1 MTKGIIMKKL
11 TTIAAG
17 IALAAGL
24 AGGLASPAQAS
35 LVTPLAST
43 RTTVIY
49 DATQTFGWSSPA
61 VQPKHV
67 NLDESANAF
76 VHTWSWAYWTS
87 TIAESHGTLWVN
99 TCTPDCA
106 ASHFDYYAAT
116 LKLYQPESHGSTR
129 YFSRMEL
136 SYYHGWQRTY
146 IFSFNGHDWTGG
158 PS

>member
-1 MTKGIIMKKL
+1 MKKL

-24 AGGLASPAQAS
+24 AGGLASPARAS
-35 LVTPLAST
+35 LGIALAST
-43 RTTVIY
+43 QTTVLY
-49 DATQTFGWSSPA
+49 DAPGRTLGWASPS
-61 VQPKHV
+61 VQPKYV
-67 NLDESANAF
+67 TLDAGGNVF

-106 ASHFDYYAAT
+106 AGHYAYYAAS
-116 LKLYQPESHGSTR
+116 LKLYRTESHGGTR

-146 IFSFNGHDWTGG
+146 IFSFNGRDWTGG

>member
-49 DATQTFGWSSPA
+49 DATQTFGWSSPS

-76 VHTWSWAYWTS
+76 VHTWWWAYWTS

-146 IFSFNGHDWTGG
+146 IFSFNGRDWTGG

>member
-1 MTKGIIMKKL
+1 MKKL
-11 TTIAAG
+11 TAIAAG
-17 IALAAGL
+17 VVLAAGL
-24 AGGLASPAQAS
+24 AGGLASLAHAS
-35 LVTPLAST
+35 PGTALAST

-49 DATQTFGWSSPA
+49 DAPAQTFGWSSPS
-61 VQPKHV
+61 VKPNRV
-67 NLDESANAF
+67 TLDGWGNVF

-87 TIAESHGTLWVN
+87 TTAESHGTLWAN

-106 ASHFDYYAAT
+106 AGHYDYYAAT
-116 LKLYQPESHGSTR
+116 LKLHQTESHGSTR

-146 IFSFNGHDWTGG
+146 IYSFNGRDWTGG

>member
-11 TTIAAG
+11 NTIAAG

-49 DATQTFGWSSPA
+49 DATQTFGWSSPS

-76 VHTWSWAYWTS
+76 VHTWWLAYWTS
-87 TIAESHGTLWVN
+87 TVAESHGT
-99 TCTPDCA
+99 CP
-106 ASHFDYYAAT
+106 F
-116 LKLYQPESHGSTR
+116 
-129 YFSRMEL
+129 
-136 SYYHGWQRTY
+136 
-146 IFSFNGHDWTGG
+146 TG
-158 PS
+158 